1 MLDDGLDLR
10 RAEHM
15 MAVCLMSSQLLAS
28 FSFTAAST
36 CSAAAL
42 ASRLPNVLSSAIT
55 GVFPIAL
62 LWCESGLRNS
72 PRNAR
77 PKPGPGPKDVAQFC
91 SFWGQV

>member
-1 MLDDGLDLR
+1 MLDDGLELR

-42 ASRLPNVLSSAIT
+42 ASKLPNVLSSA
-55 GVFPIAL
+55 FPIAL

-72 PRNAR
+72 HETPVRSR
-77 PKPGPGPKDVAQFC
+77 DQGPKMWRKSARFGGRC
-91 SFWGQV
+91 K